1 MSLLSVSLS
10 IPAAASLP
18 GVNFLY
24 ANQATKKSCDKG
36 ISLSGHVTL

>member
-1 MSLLSVSLS
+1 MSLPVITQHPSRNK
-10 IPAAASLP
+10 P

-36 ISLSGHVTL
+36 ISLLGHVTL